1 MGWGRGG
8 TATTAVW
15 GGGRQGELTALALAA
30 GRRLGGAWAAG
41 AGLLCRR
48 LALRG
53 GRSPAHTPRAFC
65 RPPASLAAP
74 RDLQWAGVRRA
85 PDCARP
91 RAAARV
97 RGRGSAERC
106 RSAVIARSTRQV
118 TARACGGAGMLT
130 RCAALCPPRR
140 SFDEECRLVVRENLQ
155 KRGISLHLQ
164 TNPTKCAEPGGSRR
178 RCAGGPPRW
187 SPLAQGAAQGGAL
200 GGGRPTP
207 RSAPPPGLAL
217 SPTTPRRP
225 PPMLAGLSATRR
237 AAWTSTTTTTRTR
250 PAASSRP
257 PRCVCWPAA
266 ARRAGPDP
274 PL

>member
-178 RCAGGPPRW
+178 RCAGGRRAGARLRRAQRRAGRWGAAAPRPAPHR
-187 SPLAQGAAQGGAL
+187 PLAS
-200 GGGRPTP
+200 
-207 RSAPPPGLAL
+207 RSAPPRHGAHHQCLQ
-217 SPTTPRRP
+217 
-225 PPMLAGLSATRR
+225 
-237 AAWTSTTTTTRTR
+237 
-250 PAASSRP
+250 
-257 PRCVCWPAA
+257 
-266 ARRAGPDP
+266 D
-274 PL
+274 